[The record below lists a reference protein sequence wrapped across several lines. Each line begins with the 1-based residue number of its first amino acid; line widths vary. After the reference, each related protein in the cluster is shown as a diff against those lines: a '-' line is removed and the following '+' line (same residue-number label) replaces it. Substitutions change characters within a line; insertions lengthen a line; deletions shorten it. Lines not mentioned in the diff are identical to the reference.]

1 MILFSNYQCSSVNK
15 PWFFGSLLWF
25 VLFFGACIMPTATGI
40 IVDCVPRE
48 YQAANSSFSQL
59 LYNIF
64 GYFMAPVLSAV
75 IMDRFTDQEAGL
87 IWG

>member
-1 MILFSNYQCSSVNK
+1 VVRIVLRSLYYADCYWYYRRLCSKVKDGALCDINLFLN
-15 PWFFGSLLWF
+15 
-25 VLFFGACIMPTATGI
+25 
-40 IVDCVPRE
+40 RE
-48 YQAANSSFSQL
+48 YQAVNSSFSQL

-87 IWG
+87 VWG